1 MKISIMVDD
10 VKDGIDDA
18 RAKVVKAVD
27 GAEISERVSDLGDA
41 AVGKAKEL
49 EDAALETAHDVAVKM
64 DEMKRQ
70 WDLKRLKPIFTRD
83 LNGMQYSRLVRIV
96 ERDKKFDIEVCR
108 GSIGYWATC
117 KGERWMNIFKDSVNK
132 FGLNFYPYE
141 DVNFYYVDPTNKD
154 NYIVLDEY
162 FDRLKQ
168 ARVNELQK
176 IAQDLG
182 AKKFRVTYMREKSSL
197 IKKKWNGKADGKAK
211 DGDGTVSA
219 EVDKLAKQYDK
230 VEIEAE
236 NSFPG
241 HEPVE
246 PHVRYLKYD
255 QNVQTLI
262 DMRMDTK
269 GPINHQTLSIKLSS
283 TSGLKEKDAAKLD
296 MILKSLKM
304 AGNTTVLSEVQNEEK
319 SILYYEVD
327 F

>member
-1 MKISIMVDD
+1 MKINEMIDG
-10 VKDGIDDA
+10 VKDSIDDA
-18 RAKVVKAVD
+18 RVKVVKAVD
-27 GAEISERVSDLGDA
+27 DAEISERVSDLGDA

-49 EDAALETAHDVAVKM
+49 GDAALETAHDVAVKM

-117 KGERWMNIFKDSVNK
+117 KGERWMNIFEDSVNK

-141 DVNFYYVDPTNKD
+141 GVNFYYVDPTDKD

-197 IKKKWNGKADGKAK
+197 IKKKWNGKAK
-211 DGDGTVSA
+211 DGDGTASVD
-219 EVDKLAKQYDK
+219 VDKLSTKYDK

-241 HEPVE
+241 HDPVE

-255 QNVQTLI
+255 QNVQNLI
-262 DMRMDTK
+262 DMRMDTN

-283 TSGLKEKDAAKLD
+283 TSGLKENDAAKLD

-319 SILYYEVD
+319 SILKYEIE